1 VHVYICKVVVP
12 LSLLLAS
19 WCILFEPLSKR
30 LKLIGAAYR
39 RLEANSE
46 ETATKYSGSTDAYA
60 KAEKI
65 VRVMMN
71 GGEQAEKARPILEN
85 QRPNLFCECLILMLK
100 MLYIPSTFSKHET

>member
-1 VHVYICKVVVP
+1 
-12 LSLLLAS
+12 
-19 WCILFEPLSKR
+19 
-30 LKLIGAAYR
+30 
-39 RLEANSE
+39 LEANSE